1 MEVHG
6 LVCHLPHHAPHST
19 LPDKYLKLENIRK
32 HKYIVHSAQ
41 CTVQSAKYKVQSSK
55 CQMQS
60 APNKVQSTK
69 YRLKD
74 CVPQSLR
81 VARITDRNLCESQ

>member
-19 LPDKYLKLENIRK
+19 LPDKHLKLENIRK

-60 APNKVQSTK
+60 APSKVQSTK

-74 CVPQSLR
+74 CVP
-81 VARITDRNLCESQ
+81 